1 MTRGHLD
8 GRGRVCWDPVQ
19 EEGTVVVVVSTV
31 SWSRVF
37 RVGFGDYGEPR
48 GVGYLRWTE
57 EPGEVT
63 GLWGVGPEVVPG

>member
-1 MTRGHLD
+1 M
-8 GRGRVCWDPVQ
+8 
-19 EEGTVVVVVSTV
+19 VVVVSTV